1 MVYTQTSAQLST
13 TDFRQL
19 IEDIYKGRNLYE
31 FKRGQPISL
40 QQHEVWVI
48 CRGLVQLS
56 TLHPSGDETVVGIA
70 SPAMPF
76 GLPFTQLAP
85 YESSALTDV
94 VLMRLHQMEIEQSP
108 RLAQGLFQQLGSR
121 LKQTEALLA
130 MASQRRVE
138 DRLRQLLILLGED
151 VGQVTSAGIR
161 LTVRLTHQQLA
172 NLTATTRVTVTRLLR
187 QLRQEQWL
195 DIDSSRHF
203 VVLNPTS
210 SVLG

>member
-1 MVYTQTSAQLST
+1 MASTPIFTQLRA

-19 IEDIYKGRNLYE
+19 IEDIYEGRNLYD
-31 FKRGQPISL
+31 FKRGQSIPL

-56 TLHPSGDETVVGIA
+56 TLHPSGDETIVGLA

-76 GLPFTQLAP
+76 GLPFTQLNP
-85 YESSALTDV
+85 YESIALTDV
-94 VLMRLHQMEIEQSP
+94 VMMRLHQMELEQSP
-108 RLAQGLFQQLGSR
+108 RLAQGLFQQLGNR

-138 DRLRQLLILLGED
+138 DRLRLLLMLLSQD
-151 VGQVTSAGIR
+151 VGQVTSQGIR

-172 NLTATTRVTVTRLLR
+172 NLTATTRVTVTRLLS
-187 QLRQEQWL
+187 QLRQEKWL
-195 DIDSSRHF
+195 AIDSSRHF
-203 VVLNPTS
+203 VMLSPTS
-210 SVLG
+210 APLG